1 MGLRWAFW
9 FGSAVV
15 FCAPVY
21 VHAAGCEAA
30 GASSSMRLISVK
42 QDAVLHSRW
51 GLMVDCAHPERP
63 SRWVL
68 LPGDTGDGLKF
79 SVKVQSTTAAIRGPM
94 VVRAGESVRAWRR
107 DGMALIETNGVA
119 EQSGVA
125 GARIQVRLMRR
136 GLDGESVERHVSGVV
151 DGVGSVELR

>member
-9 FGSAVV
+9 FGAAFM
-15 FCAPVY
+15 FCASTY
-21 VHAAGCEAA
+21 AHAAGCEAV
-30 GASSSMRLISVK
+30 GAPASIRVISVR
-42 QDAVLHSRW
+42 QDALLGSRW

-68 LPGDTGDGLKF
+68 MPAGQDL
-79 SVKVQSTTAAIRGPM
+79 SVTAKTQSVAAAVRRPM
-94 VVRAGESVRAWRR
+94 VVRAGETVRAWSQ
-107 DGMALIETNGVA
+107 DGVASIETSGVA

-125 GARIQVRLMRR
+125 GALIQVRLTRR

-151 DGVGSVELR
+151 DGVGSVEIR

>member
-9 FGSAVV
+9 FGSAFV
-15 FCAPVY
+15 FFAPLY

-30 GASSSMRLISVK
+30 GMRVISVK

-68 LPGDTGDGLKF
+68 LPGDAGDGLKF
-79 SVKVQSTTAAIRGPM
+79 SVKVQSTTATVRGPM
-94 VVRAGESVRAWRR
+94 AVRAGELVRAWLR
-107 DGMALIETNGVA
+107 DGMASIETSGVA

-125 GARIQVRLMRR
+125 GARIQVRLIRR